1 LADSLILLE
10 GRYQRAVRGIL
21 ITLEG
26 IDGSGKSTAAR
37 QLCKRLEES
46 FPHRELILTSEPTGG
61 NAGKLLR
68 ESLLGKALEKDI
80 DVFRA
85 RRMEELLLFMADHA
99 DHLSRIVIPS
109 LKQGAIVISDR
120 YADSTAAYQ
129 GVTLRDIVPDPVAW
143 IRGLYQPW
151 NLVPDRTLLF
161 LLDPSLAMARIS
173 SRQGREKFESPE
185 FLHLVDAN
193 FRALAAL
200 EPARFRMVDG
210 SRSVPEVAEEA
221 LSHLLPLLGGQLV

>member
-1 LADSLILLE
+1 
-10 GRYQRAVRGIL
+10 VRGIL

-26 IDGSGKSTAAR
+26 IDGSGKSTVAG
-37 QLCKRLEES
+37 QLCKRLGES
-46 FPHRELILTSEPTGG
+46 FPHRELIVTSEPTGG
-61 NAGKLLR
+61 SAGKLLR
-68 ESLLGKALEKDI
+68 EGLLGKAPEKDM
-80 DVFRA
+80 DVFRT

-109 LKQGAIVISDR
+109 LKRGAIVISDR

-151 NLVPDRTLLF
+151 NLVPDQTLLF

-185 FLHLVDAN
+185 FLRQVDAN
-193 FRALAAL
+193 FRRLAAL
-200 EPARFRMVDG
+200 EPVRFRVVDG

-221 LSHLLPLLGGQLV
+221 LFHLLPLIGDI